1 MLDCSQRFLKSIQVQ
16 MAGMFLLQKNKSM
29 VFYYGILL
37 SLFFLGS
44 NQVSSAQ
51 FEVNEV
57 IDQLSILQNQLDNQ
71 TLNERELK
79 DIRETALSLRAGSL
93 ECVSEI
99 EPQVAT
105 LNLEVEALE
114 QIKPEVD
121 IEIYDRLTTAR
132 NLRGQVDAQLK
143 NCYLSVVR
151 STRIIDVSNKLLN
164 EFTTEFLS
172 KKDVNIIRAIA
183 TIPEQITLL
192 PSLLFDEAIKRIN
205 QETLLVLA
213 LLLIVG
219 FGFGFLL
226 GGQIKKIQYTEL
238 FKQFDRQLILDLRK
252 VFKPFGRVQAPLI
265 VGSLGIAM
273 AISLALSVGSSE
285 SLIVRLALSPFIA
298 SLFHVLINFATGSLS
313 PMGVKDGFNEE
324 DSRSLRQRMRFFTLI
339 LIISYIVFG
348 PDWLTSTVTSPAAAE
363 QSLMRIAIVGVLI
376 VALILVLNAFSKAFF
391 VDGQYRILSLVGYSA
406 LTISFLAELS
416 GFHNLASFVLSGF
429 MITLLASYALWSLL
443 TLSVRTRNW
452 INASTHI
459 VGIKIRG
466 FLNITRDLGKS
477 RLGIYQLF
485 FDTLFWIG
493 FLVIIFNIWDPTG
506 TILGTLSSYARD
518 GIPIGGIRIVPTNI
532 VGGIIA
538 FTVLLAFTGWIKR
551 WIDKR
556 WLRQIISSDRGAR
569 DALVTIVGY
578 TGFTIS
584 LLVGLSIAG
593 INITGLAVV
602 AGALSVGIG
611 FGLQSIANNFV
622 SGIILLF
629 ERPIKAGDFVTVGDV
644 EGFVKKIS
652 IRATEI
658 ETLDNQDMLVPN
670 SELISGRVTNWVL
683 HNPYGRLRIRV
694 GVAYGSDINKV
705 KDILEA
711 VSHENKSVIT
721 DGRVSPPK
729 ALFMGFGDSALEFE
743 LRVRIFDIKKRY
755 DVVSELNFKID
766 EEFQK
771 NHIIIPFPQRDIHI
785 KDWSPE
791 SKEKSK

>member
-1 MLDCSQRFLKSIQVQ
+1 

-172 KKDVNIIRAIA
+172 KKDINIIRAIA

-376 VALILVLNAFSKAFF
+376 VALLLVLNAFSKAFF

-416 GFHNLASFVLSGF
+416 GFHNLASFVLGGF

-755 DVVSELNFKID
+755 DIVSELNFKID